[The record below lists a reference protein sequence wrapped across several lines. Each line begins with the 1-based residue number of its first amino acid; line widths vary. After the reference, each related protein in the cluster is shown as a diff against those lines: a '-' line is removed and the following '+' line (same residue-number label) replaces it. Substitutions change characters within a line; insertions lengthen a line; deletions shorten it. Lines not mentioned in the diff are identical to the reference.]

1 MLRPTKPLSSYTKT
15 VLQIENW
22 QQKREKNQNQKQK
35 QKVERKQREN
45 PKENHLV
52 VMQLHSQDDKKR

>member
-1 MLRPTKPLSSYTKT
+1 MLRPIKPLSYYTKT

-22 QQKREKNQNQKQK
+22 QQKKEKNQNQKQK
-35 QKVERKQREN
+35 QKVERRQREN
-45 PKENHLV
+45 LKENHLV